1 MYPPLVS
8 ATVGYIITS
17 QCIPSFCLCHSW
29 LHRSQLLRTFL
40 WSVPQLVTAV
50 YPPLVSGSWL
60 HHNQPV
66 HTLLLSLP
74 QLVTPQPAFA
84 YLPLV
89 CATVG
94 YRCVPSIG
102 LCHSWLHHNQPV
114 HTLLW
119 SCYPSLFLCD
129 HFISLLITMHLY
141 CCMCILTDVRGN
153 GGCLKFPFFKC
164 LCRAACNHFYW
175 GLVLVYSNLVLIFYA
190 LLHPLPPP
198 VPIVF
203 ISQVW
208 YIYLAVTHCIIL
220 RYISIFDLIFVMK
233 CFFVRCVFSG

>member
-1 MYPPLVS
+1 MPYRLGNDCHRVVTPEPLVVVSSSDSQPAVYPPLVS

-60 HHNQPV
+60 HHNP
-66 HTLLLSLP
+66 
-74 QLVTPQPAFA
+74 
-84 YLPLV
+84 PLV
-89 CATVG
+89 
-94 YRCVPSIG
+94 
-102 LCHSWLHHNQPV
+102 
-114 HTLLW
+114 LLPI
-119 SCYPSLFLCD
+119 SFLCD

-153 GGCLKFPFFKC
+153 VGCLKFPFFKC
-164 LCRAACNHFYW
+164 LCPAACNHFYW

-203 ISQVW
+203 ISQV
-208 YIYLAVTHCIIL
+208 
-220 RYISIFDLIFVMK
+220 
-233 CFFVRCVFSG
+233 